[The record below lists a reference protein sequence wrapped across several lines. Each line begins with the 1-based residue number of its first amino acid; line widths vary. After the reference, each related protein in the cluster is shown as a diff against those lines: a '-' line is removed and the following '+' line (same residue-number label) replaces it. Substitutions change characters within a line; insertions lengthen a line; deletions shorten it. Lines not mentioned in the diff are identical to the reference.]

1 MYEGLR
7 ELQERQEKKKECPG
21 KLILA
26 KKFTMVEQI
35 ALLAAADIQV
45 LDSDRGTEADVSA
58 NAGLLLGPPY
68 KEGIIQAQGE
78 MVNFAVPGE
87 GNTVISA
94 NLKADSYLAVLKRL
108 IGMNTSDLARY
119 RATSVRHSCI
129 LEAELTTA
137 EYLRQW
143 DEALKRKGGIPVED
157 THAIDDVVNIK
168 QGDSFQVTLQVPAKT
183 TRSQCV

>member
-1 MYEGLR
+1 
-7 ELQERQEKKKECPG
+7 
-21 KLILA
+21 
-26 KKFTMVEQI
+26 
-35 ALLAAADIQV
+35 
-45 LDSDRGTEADVSA
+45 
-58 NAGLLLGPPY
+58 
-68 KEGIIQAQGE
+68 
-78 MVNFAVPGE
+78 
-87 GNTVISA
+87 
-94 NLKADSYLAVLKRL
+94 
-108 IGMNTSDLARY
+108 MNTSDLARY

-129 LEAELTTA
+129 LEAELTAA

>member
-1 MYEGLR
+1 MSR
-7 ELQERQEKKKECPG
+7 KVNP
-21 KLILA
+21 LA

-35 ALLAAADIQV
+35 ALLAVADIQV

-58 NAGLLLGPPY
+58 NAGLL
-68 KEGIIQAQGE
+68 
-78 MVNFAVPGE
+78 
-87 GNTVISA
+87 
-94 NLKADSYLAVLKRL
+94 
-108 IGMNTSDLARY
+108 ARY

-137 EYLRQW
+137 EYQYLRQW

-183 TRSQCV
+183 ARSQCV